1 MNLARINN
9 ATRSFGPPPGVSD
22 NDCSHLPIRDM
33 SYGSFKGMQ
42 SAWIPTEEEL
52 KLLNNGGCV
61 ILTVFSRVHPM
72 VSLHA
77 AGSDEISR
85 VQETAQERK
94 NISGVYPDRE
104 SAIDAM
110 GKD

>member
-1 MNLARINN
+1 
-9 ATRSFGPPPGVSD
+9 
-22 NDCSHLPIRDM
+22 
-33 SYGSFKGMQ
+33 
-42 SAWIPTEEEL
+42 
-52 KLLNNGGCV
+52 V